1 MNPAIDTDHAALTA
15 DTDHA
20 ALTAD
25 TAVRIARRDS
35 LECC

>member
-1 MNPAIDTDHAALTA
+1 MNPAI